1 MTTRTQSPLKYPNT
15 TQLLTDH
22 PRVSIRIQVPAAA
35 GRLPAE
41 ARAERVLLPRR
52 REAINWRGRTLKAGA
67 ARGGRVVVWGLA
79 GGRQGWGGGET
90 PGVTGGVPLV
100 RA

>member
-1 MTTRTQSPLKYPNT
+1 M
-15 TQLLTDH
+15 LTNH

-52 REAINWRGRTLKAGA
+52 REAIDWRGRTLEAGA
-67 ARGGRVVVWGLA
+67 GKFILTDSHMGD
-79 GGRQGWGGGET
+79 
-90 PGVTGGVPLV
+90 
-100 RA
+100 

>member
-1 MTTRTQSPLKYPNT
+1 MLTRTQSPLKYPNT

-52 REAINWRGRTLKAGA
+52 RAAIDWRGRTLKAGA
-67 ARGGRVVVWGLA
+67 GKFIYLTLVWYGRLD
-79 GGRQGWGGGET
+79 
-90 PGVTGGVPLV
+90 
-100 RA
+100 

>member
-1 MTTRTQSPLKYPNT
+1 M
-15 TQLLTDH
+15 LTNH
-22 PRVSIRIQVPAAA
+22 PHVSIRIQVPAAA

-52 REAINWRGRTLKAGA
+52 RAAIDWRGRTLEAGA
-67 ARGGRVVVWGLA
+67 ARGGRVVVRGLA
-79 GGRQGWGGGET
+79 GGRQGWRGGET

>member
-52 REAINWRGRTLKAGA
+52 RAAINGRGRTLEAGA
-67 ARGGRVVVWGLA
+67 GKFIYLNLVWYGRLD
-79 GGRQGWGGGET
+79 
-90 PGVTGGVPLV
+90 
-100 RA
+100 